1 MKRVF
6 TGLLFLALAVGA
18 HLAVAAISLADHA
31 AGTEAAGAGGEAH
44 LTLQASDV
52 ALAAMVDKWETPVE
66 QPIERLEKP
75 RPEAPVMPEHP
86 QVDLPE
92 IDLAPSQKA
101 LPLPIQP
108 QASSQSFAEP
118 KAPTTPPP
126 PKPPAPP
133 KKVEPPKAQPA
144 EATQQ
149 ARAGSERTSNA
160 TRAAG
165 AGGGVQAGQAQSA
178 QAAGLSKAARQSA
191 LSKWQSV
198 VRSRIER
205 RKRAPRRGG
214 SGTVTLLIKVA
225 HSGALQSVSVSKS
238 SGNATLDNAAI
249 AAVRSARLP
258 AAPAEVPD
266 PVFNLMLP
274 MRFDG

>member
-1 MKRVF
+1 MKRLLTGTVF
-6 TGLLFLALAVGA
+6 VGLAVGA
-18 HLAVAAISLADHA
+18 HLAVAAVSLADNST
-31 AGTEAAGAGGEAH
+31 GTEAAGAGGEAH

-52 ALAAMVDKWETPVE
+52 ALAAMVERWE
-66 QPIERLEKP
+66 QPIEQPVEQLDMP
-75 RPEAPVMPEHP
+75 RPEAPVMPEQP
-86 QVDLPE
+86 QLDLPE

-101 LPLPIQP
+101 LPLPMQP
-108 QASSQSFAEP
+108 QQTTESFAEP
-118 KAPTTPPP
+118 EVPTTPPP
-126 PKPPAPP
+126 PKPPEPP
-133 KKVEPPKAQPA
+133 KPAEPPKAQPA
-144 EATQQ
+144 ETTQQ

-205 RKRAPRRGG
+205 RKRAPRGGG

-238 SGNATLDNAAI
+238 SGSAALDNAAI

-258 AAPAEVPD
+258 AAPAELTD
-266 PVFNLMLP
+266 SVFNLMLP